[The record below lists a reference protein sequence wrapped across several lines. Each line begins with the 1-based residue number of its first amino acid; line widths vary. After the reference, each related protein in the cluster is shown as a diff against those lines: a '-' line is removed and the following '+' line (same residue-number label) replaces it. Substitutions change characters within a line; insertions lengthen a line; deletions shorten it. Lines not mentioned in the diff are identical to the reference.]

1 MLPHFFFHA
10 SAFLFSCFH
19 ISLFML
25 LHFSFHASAFL
36 FSCFCISFFMLL
48 HFSFLYMWDICQ
60 NVKPERQSFV
70 SKKTDT
76 YSMYKSKT
84 INFVKL
90 TILLYKGN
98 LEKFGQRRPSFFFL
112 NLKTSIQKNA
122 HALPFLYIDLNF
134 CCKIAKNIS
143 KRIKPPV
150 HVVNRLV
157 VWTSG
162 YILWTAI
169 TFFEQKMTVWL

>member
-1 MLPHFFFHA
+1 MSREWWLTVLLSLDKQPIHTTCCWLLFYIVSKFCSSNKIDLPSTFFRLYA
-10 SAFLFSCFH
+10 SAFLF
-19 ISLFML
+19 L
-25 LHFSFHASAFL
+25 
-36 FSCFCISFFMLL
+36 CFCISLFMLL

-112 NLKTSIQKNA
+112 NLKTSIQKT
-122 HALPFLYIDLNF
+122 LTRFL
-134 CCKIAKNIS
+134 
-143 KRIKPPV
+143 
-150 HVVNRLV
+150 
-157 VWTSG
+157 
-162 YILWTAI
+162 
-169 TFFEQKMTVWL
+169 FFI

>member
-1 MLPHFFFHA
+1 MSREWWLTVVLSFGKQPIHTTCCWLLFYIVSKFCSSNKIDLPFTFLVFMLPHFYFYA
-10 SAFLFSCFH
+10 ST
-19 ISLFML
+19 
-25 LHFSFHASAFL
+25 FL

-70 SKKTDT
+70 SKKTNT

-98 LEKFGQRRPSFFFL
+98 LEKFGQRRPSIFFL
-112 NLKTSIQKNA
+112 NLKTSIQKT
-122 HALPFLYIDLNF
+122 LTRFL
-134 CCKIAKNIS
+134 
-143 KRIKPPV
+143 
-150 HVVNRLV
+150 
-157 VWTSG
+157 
-162 YILWTAI
+162 
-169 TFFEQKMTVWL
+169 FFI